1 MAGISI
7 RNPLIVIPIDVN
19 GIEPAQT
26 IPSPGDEIIGMQ
38 CSAGHIELLVKD
50 YKSGQLLM
58 PLYTV
63 EWHSRNVT
71 TIREEQRGQLNV
83 PKGGPT
89 PPAIDH
95 QLGSFD
101 WVGNRAGAHMRG
113 DWYVE
118 IPQVVDRP
126 NNCYE
131 VHFVTTNPHAALLVT
146 LLEQT
151 TDKKKI
157 TKSVPLVQLNVVEVN
172 D

>member
-26 IPSPGDEIIGMQ
+26 IPSLGDEIIGMQ

-50 YKSGQLLM
+50 YKSGRLLM

-63 EWHSRNVT
+63 EWHSRNLT
-71 TIREEQRGQLNV
+71 TIREEQWGELTV

-89 PPAIDH
+89 PAIDH

-131 VHFVTTNPHAALLVT
+131 VHFLTTNTHAALLVT
-146 LLEQT
+146 LLEET
-151 TDKKKI
+151 TGKKKI

>member
-7 RNPLIVIPIDVN
+7 RNPLLVIPIDVN

-71 TIREEQRGQLNV
+71 TIREEQRGELHV

-126 NNCYE
+126 NNRYE
-131 VHFVTTNPHAALLVT
+131 VHFVITNSHAALLAT
-146 LLEQT
+146 LLEQR
-151 TDKKKI
+151 TDKEKI
-157 TKSVPLVQLNVVEVN
+157 TKSVPLVQLNAVEVN